1 VQQDAVRTYVAE
13 AMVDTGCVRL
23 VIPPHVMSALGLAS
37 RGQRMAQ
44 YADGQEALEVTEPLI
59 VDIDGRDTVEEAL
72 VLGDEVLIGQTILEK
87 LDLFV
92 DCAGRRL
99 FPNPDHPDQPVTKI
113 K

>member
-1 VQQDAVRTYVAE
+1 
-13 AMVDTGCVRL
+13 
-23 VIPPHVMSALGLAS
+23 
-37 RGQRMAQ
+37 MAQ
-44 YADGQEALEVTEPLI
+44 YADGRQEALEVTEPLI

-99 FPNPDHPDQPVTKI
+99 VPNPDHPDQPVTKI